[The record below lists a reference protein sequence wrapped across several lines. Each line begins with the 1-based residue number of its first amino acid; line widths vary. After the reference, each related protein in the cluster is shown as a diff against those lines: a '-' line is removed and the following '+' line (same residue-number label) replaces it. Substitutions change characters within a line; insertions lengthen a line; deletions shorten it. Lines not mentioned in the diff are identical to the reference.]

1 MHVSVLTLENV
12 LQLYKMV
19 EGGVERGM
27 KKVRVHALADGRDVP
42 DGSSVQFFGEIRDRL
57 KQVSEAKGVDACIA
71 SGGGRMKVTMDRY
84 EVRFSCIALG
94 NGFSCIVLESRLAQ
108 ALSLS
113 SLSPPTCQA
122 CV

>member
-1 MHVSVLTLENV
+1 MLALLRQTV

-42 DGSSVQFFGEIRDRL
+42 DGSSVQFFQEIRDKL
-57 KQVSEAKGVDACIA
+57 KEVSDAKGVDACIA

-84 EVRFSCIALG
+84 EVRFCSC
-94 NGFSCIVLESRLAQ
+94 FSVMGTEFC
-108 ALSLS
+108 
-113 SLSPPTCQA
+113 
-122 CV
+122 